1 MIECKVKVRSKRAY
15 VSVSGHARAAP
26 KGEDIICAAASILV
40 LTLISALGEYGARDF
55 RYRLSDGNAE
65 VKFKLDKATK
75 HLYNSFICG
84 FNILHEMYPQ
94 YISISN

>member
-1 MIECKVKVRSKRAY
+1 MIECKTTVRSKRAY

-40 LTLISALGEYGARDF
+40 LTLISALDEYGARDF
-55 RYRLSDGNAE
+55 KHRLTDGDAE
-65 VKFKLDKATK
+65 VKFRLDKSTT
-75 HLYNSFICG
+75 HLYNSFKCG